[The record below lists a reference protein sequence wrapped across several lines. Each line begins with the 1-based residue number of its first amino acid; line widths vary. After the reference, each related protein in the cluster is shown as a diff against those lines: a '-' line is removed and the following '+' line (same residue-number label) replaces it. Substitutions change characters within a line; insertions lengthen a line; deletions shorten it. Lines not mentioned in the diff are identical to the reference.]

1 VTCKG
6 YGFFAFKK
14 GKKIMRVLKFGG
26 SSLASAERFRQVADI
41 IKDKSQSSKVAVVVS
56 APQGVTNHLVA
67 MAENISDDAKL
78 ITDLGHFKRA
88 ITTIIEDL
96 SASLA
101 EFNSQHCE
109 QALVNYE
116 HQLQRYMQGATMLS
130 YCPDHIRARIIS
142 TGERLSVAILDS
154 VLQSSGLQVS
164 LLSPEKFLFTNESS
178 LNAVADLVLSKEKFS
193 AEYEKLNQVSLM
205 PGFIGMSIGK
215 DNEEGQ
221 VTTLGRNGS
230 DYSAAV
236 LAVCMQAECCEIWTD
251 VDGVYNADPRMIKD
265 AKLLD
270 YLSYQEAMELS
281 YFGAS
286 VLHPK
291 TIGPIAQYH
300 IPCLIK
306 NTSNPAAPGT
316 LISSEND
323 QQKRVKAISNLDDL
337 TIVNVSGPGMKGMVG
352 MASRVFATMSREN
365 ISLVLISQSS
375 SEYCISF
382 SIHSVDAQQAEQS
395 LKEEFELE
403 LLNGL
408 LEPITLQGELS
419 IVSLVGDGMHHQRGV
434 AAKFFSSLEQA
445 RVNVVAIAQDSSER
459 SISVVIEQR
468 KCTAAMKVSH
478 QNFFSHKPTIDVFL
492 VGCGVVGSEL
502 IAQISRQQASL
513 KEQNIALKVY
523 GIANSK
529 GMVFDQ
535 EGIDLGNWQ
544 EVMVQGAEKKQA
556 VEVSAENIKKFVSD
570 NHLIN
575 PVLVDSTS
583 NEALA
588 MSYVDY
594 LAEGFHVVTP
604 NKKANTDSWQY
615 YQELRSTAQKTNRRF
630 LYETTVGAGLPVIDT
645 LQNLIKA
652 GDQLQRFEGVL
663 SGSLSYIFGKL
674 DEGMSLSQ
682 ATAIAK
688 ENGFT
693 EPDPRDDLS
702 GMDVARK
709 LLIMARESGMQ
720 LELSDINIESVL
732 PDDFDDSGDVDAFM
746 SNLSKLDSD
755 VSSRCA
761 AAKAEGKVLRYIG
774 NIVDGKCQVSIESVD
789 SNHPLYSIKDGENAL
804 AIHSRYYQPL
814 PFVLRGYGAG
824 AAVTAAGVFGDILRT
839 LAWEQQH

>member
-1 VTCKG
+1 
-6 YGFFAFKK
+6 
-14 GKKIMRVLKFGG
+14 MRVLKFGG
-26 SSLASAERFRQVADI
+26 SSLATAERFLQVAKI
-41 IKDKSQSSKVAVVVS
+41 IKAKSQSGQVAVVVS

-67 MAENISDDAKL
+67 MAENINDETKL
-78 ITDLGHFKRA
+78 TNDLGHFKHA
-88 ITTIIEDL
+88 IQTIIDDL
-96 SASLA
+96 TASV
-101 EFNSQHCE
+101 ECFDRQHAE
-109 QALVNYE
+109 QALANWE
-116 HQLQRYMQGATMLS
+116 QQLSRYMQGVTMLS
-130 YCPDHIRARIIS
+130 FCPEHIRARIIS
-142 TGERLSVAILDS
+142 TGERLSVALLESTLAALSEKVSILE
-154 VLQSSGLQVS
+154 
-164 LLSPEKFLFTNESS
+164 PEKFLRTNDSA
-178 LNAVADLVLSKEKFS
+178 LNAIADLVLCKELFQKVYS
-193 AEYEKLNQVSLM
+193 ELENIAVM
-205 PGFIGMSIGK
+205 PGFIGVDSRA
-215 DNEEGQ
+215 Q

-236 LAVCMQAECCEIWTD
+236 LAVCAQAECCEIWTD
-251 VDGVYNADPRMIKD
+251 VDGVYNADPRLIKD
-265 AKLLD
+265 ARLLD

-306 NTSNPAAPGT
+306 NTGNPDAAGT
-316 LISSEND
+316 LIANEND
-323 QQKRVKAISNLDDL
+323 DQKRVKAISNLDNL
-337 TIVNVSGPGMKGMVG
+337 TMVNVSGPGMKGMVG
-352 MASRVFATMSREN
+352 MASRVFAAMSRSN

-382 SIHSVDAQQAEQS
+382 CIYSADAELAQET

-408 LEPITLQGELS
+408 LEPIELTHDLS

-434 AAKFFSSLEQA
+434 AAKFFSSLAQA

-459 SISVVIEQR
+459 SISVVIEER
-468 KCTAAMKVSH
+468 KCTDAIKVSH

-502 IAQISRQQASL
+502 IDQIKRQQPKL

-529 GMVFDQ
+529 GMVFDKG
-535 EGIDLGNWQ
+535 GIDLNKWPDVLNKDPI
-544 EVMVQGAEKKQA
+544 EVNV
-556 VEVSAENIKKFVSD
+556 ENIKTFARD

-583 NEALA
+583 SEDLA
-588 MSYVDY
+588 KMYAGFLS
-594 LAEGFHVVTP
+594 EGFHVVTP

-615 YQELRSTAQKTNRRF
+615 YQEMRSAAQATNRRF

-652 GDQLQRFEGVL
+652 GDELHQFEGIL

-674 DEGMSLSQ
+674 EEGMSLSQ

-709 LLIMARESGMQ
+709 LLIMAREAGLP
-720 LELSDINIESVL
+720 LELDDIQVESVL
-732 PDDFDDSGDVDAFM
+732 PASFDDSGDVSQFM
-746 SNLSKLDSD
+746 TNLPKLDEAFSER
-755 VSSRCA
+755 VQQ
-761 AAKAEGKVLRYIG
+761 AKTEGKVLRYIG
-774 NIVDGKCQVSIESVD
+774 NIVDGKCKVSIEAVTAE
-789 SNHPLYSIKDGENAL
+789 HPLYAIKDGENAL
-804 AIHSRYYQPL
+804 AVHSRYYQPL

-824 AAVTAAGVFGDILRT
+824 AAVTAAGVFGDLLRT

>member
-1 VTCKG
+1 
-6 YGFFAFKK
+6 
-14 GKKIMRVLKFGG
+14 MRVLKFGG
-26 SSLASAERFRQVADI
+26 SSLASAERFCQVADI
-41 IKDKSQSSKVAVVVS
+41 IIDKSQSSDVAVVVS

-67 MAENISDDAKL
+67 MAENITDEAKL
-78 ITDLGHFKRA
+78 VTDLGHFKRA
-88 ITTIIEDL
+88 ITTIIDDL
-96 SASLA
+96 SARLT

-109 QALVNYE
+109 QALINYE
-116 HQLQRYMQGATMLS
+116 HQLQRFMQGAAMLT
-130 YCPDHIRARIIS
+130 YCPDHIRARVIS

-164 LLSPEKFLFTNESS
+164 LLSPEKFLFTSDSS
-178 LNAVADLVLSKEKFS
+178 LNAVADLVLSKEKF
-193 AEYEKLNQVSLM
+193 AVHYDKLSSISLM

-215 DNEEGQ
+215 DNKEGL

-251 VDGVYNADPRMIKD
+251 VDGVYNADPRMIKE

-306 NTSNPAAPGT
+306 NTSNPEAPGT
-316 LISSEND
+316 LISNEND
-323 QQKRVKAISNLDDL
+323 QQKRVKAISNLDNL
-337 TIVNVSGPGMKGMVG
+337 TMVNVSGPGMKGMVG

-382 SIHSVDAQQAEQS
+382 SIHSVDAQQAEES

-408 LEPITLQGELS
+408 LEPITLQGKLS

-468 KCTAAMKVSH
+468 KCTDAMKVSH

-529 GMVFDQ
+529 GMVFDN
-535 EGIDLGNWQ
+535 EGIDLDNWQ
-544 EVMVQGAEKKQA
+544 LAMEKGVETAQSLEVNVD
-556 VEVSAENIKKFVSD
+556 NIKAFVRD

-588 MSYVDY
+588 MSYIDY

-604 NKKANTDSWQY
+604 NKKANTDSWPY
-615 YQELRSTAQKTNRRF
+615 YQELRATAQKTNRRF

-652 GDQLQRFEGVL
+652 GDQLQRFEGIL

-674 DEGMSLSQ
+674 DEGMSLSE

-720 LELSDINIESVL
+720 LELSDISVESVL
-732 PDDFDDSGDVDAFM
+732 PSDFDDSGDVNEFM
-746 SNLSKLDSD
+746 SNLTQLDSD
-755 VSSRCA
+755 VGARCA

-774 NIVDGKCQVSIESVD
+774 NIVEGKCQVSIEAVD
-789 SNHPLYSIKDGENAL
+789 ASHPLYSIKEGENAL

-824 AAVTAAGVFGDILRT
+824 SAVTAAGVFGDILRT

>member
-1 VTCKG
+1 
-6 YGFFAFKK
+6 
-14 GKKIMRVLKFGG
+14 MRVLKFGG

-41 IKDKSQSSKVAVVVS
+41 IKDKSESSNIAIVVS

-67 MAENISDDAKL
+67 MAENITDESKL
-78 ITDLGHFKRA
+78 DTDLDNFKRA
-88 ITTIIEDL
+88 ITTIIDDL
-96 SASLA
+96 SASISN
-101 EFNSQHCE
+101 FNHLHCE
-109 QALVNYE
+109 QALANYE
-116 HQLQRYMQGATMLS
+116 QQLSRYMKGATLLT

-142 TGERLSVAILDS
+142 TGERLSVAILES
-154 VLQSSGLQVS
+154 VLESYSLKVS
-164 LLSPEKFLFTNESS
+164 VLAPENFLYTNNSS
-178 LNAVADLVLSKEKFS
+178 LNAVADLVLSKEKFT
-193 AEYEKLNQVSLM
+193 AKYNDLENISLM
-205 PGFIGMSIGK
+205 PGFFGV
-215 DNEEGQ
+215 NEDSGQQQ

-236 LAVCMQAECCEIWTD
+236 LAVCSEAECCEIWTD
-251 VDGVYNADPRMIKD
+251 VDGVYNADPRFIKE

-270 YLSYQEAMELS
+270 FLSYQEAMELS

-300 IPCLIK
+300 IECLIK
-306 NTSNPAAPGT
+306 NTNNPSAPGT
-316 LISSEND
+316 LISKDND
-323 QQKRVKAISNLDDL
+323 QQKCVKAISNLDEL
-337 TIVNVSGPGMKGMVG
+337 TMVNVSGPGMKGMVG

-382 SIHSVDAQQAEQS
+382 CIHSIDAELAKQS
-395 LKEEFELE
+395 LQDEFELE

-408 LEPITLQGELS
+408 LEPLALKGDLS

-434 AAKFFSSLEQA
+434 AAKFFGSLAQA
-445 RVNVVAIAQDSSER
+445 RVNVIAIAQDSSER

-468 KCTAAMKVSH
+468 KCMDAMKVSH
-478 QNFFSHKPTIDVFL
+478 QNFFSKQPTIDVFL

-502 IAQISRQQASL
+502 IAQISRQQESL
-513 KEQNIALKVY
+513 KKQNIALKVY

-529 GMVFDQ
+529 GMVVNKD
-535 EGIDLGNWQ
+535 GIDLDNWQ
-544 EVMVQGAEKKQA
+544 AAMTDTATVLP
-556 VEVSAENIKKFVSD
+556 VSPESLKAFVSD
-570 NHLIN
+570 NNLIN

-588 MSYVDY
+588 MSYVQY
-594 LAEGFHVVTP
+594 LAEGFHIVTP
-604 NKKANTDSWQY
+604 NKKANTDSWEY
-615 YQELRSTAQKTNRRF
+615 YQELRTTAQETNRRF

-652 GDQLQRFEGVL
+652 GDQLQRFEGIL
-663 SGSLSYIFGKL
+663 SGSLSYMFGKL
-674 DEGMSLSQ
+674 EEGMSLSE
-682 ATAIAK
+682 ATGIAK
-688 ENGFT
+688 KNGFT

-709 LLIMARESGMQ
+709 LLIMARESGMP
-720 LELSDINIESVL
+720 LEISDINIEPVL
-732 PDDFDDSGDVDAFM
+732 PSDFDGSGDVDTFM
-746 SNLSKLDSD
+746 SNLTKLDAD
-755 VSSRCA
+755 FAERVA
-761 AAKAEGKVLRYIG
+761 TAKAEGKVLRYIG
-774 NIVDGKCQVSIESVD
+774 NIVDGKCQVSIEAVGAD
-789 SNHPLYSIKDGENAL
+789 HPLYSIKDGENAL

>member
-1 VTCKG
+1 
-6 YGFFAFKK
+6 
-14 GKKIMRVLKFGG
+14 MRVLKFGG

-67 MAENISDDAKL
+67 MAENISDEAKMV
-78 ITDLGHFKRA
+78 TDLNHFKRA
-88 ITTIIEDL
+88 ITTIIDDL

-101 EFNSQHCE
+101 NFNSQHCE
-109 QALVNYE
+109 QALTNYE
-116 HQLQRYMQGATMLS
+116 QQLQRYMQGTTMLS
-130 YCPDHIRARIIS
+130 YCPEHIRARIIS

-164 LLSPEKFLFTNESS
+164 LLAPEKFLFTNESS
-178 LNAVADLVLSKEKFS
+178 LNAVADLVLSKEKFIV
-193 AEYEKLNQVSLM
+193 EYEKLNQVSLM
-205 PGFIGMSIGK
+205 PGFIGISVNK
-215 DNEEGQ
+215 DGSEGQ

-251 VDGVYNADPRMIKD
+251 VDGVYNADPRMIKE

-300 IPCLIK
+300 IPCVIK

-316 LISSEND
+316 LISNEND
-323 QQKRVKAISNLDDL
+323 QKKCVKAISNLDNL
-337 TIVNVSGPGMKGMVG
+337 TMVNVSGPGMKGMVG
-352 MASRVFATMSREN
+352 MASRVFATMSREDV
-365 ISLVLISQSS
+365 SLVLISQSS

-382 SIHSVDAQQAEQS
+382 CIYSSDALRAEQS

-408 LEPITLQGELS
+408 LEPVSLKGELS

-434 AAKFFSSLEQA
+434 AAKFFSSLAQA

-459 SISVVIEQR
+459 SISVVIEQQ
-468 KCTAAMKVSH
+468 KCTDAMKISH

-513 KEQNIALKVY
+513 KKQNIALTVY

-529 GMVFDQ
+529 GMVFDKA
-535 EGIDLGNWQ
+535 GIDLDNWQ
-544 EVMVQGAEKKQA
+544 AAMAKGAENKQA
-556 VEVSAENIKKFVSD
+556 LAVNVDNIKAFVRD
-570 NHLIN
+570 NHLVN

-588 MSYVDY
+588 MSYVGY

-652 GDQLQRFEGVL
+652 GDQLQRFEGIL
-663 SGSLSYIFGKL
+663 SGSLSYMFGKL
-674 DEGMSLSQ
+674 EEGMSLSQ

-709 LLIMARESGMQ
+709 LLIMAREAGMQ

-732 PDDFDDSGDVDAFM
+732 PDDFDASGEVSDFM
-746 SNLSKLDSD
+746 TNLTKLDD
-755 VSSRCA
+755 DFAQRVA
-761 AAKAEGKVLRYIG
+761 NAKSAGKVLRYIG
-774 NIVDGKCQVSIESVD
+774 NIVDGKCQVSIEAVD
-789 SNHPLYSIKDGENAL
+789 SAHPLYSVKEGENAL

-824 AAVTAAGVFGDILRT
+824 AAVTAAGIFGDILRT

>member
-1 VTCKG
+1 
-6 YGFFAFKK
+6 
-14 GKKIMRVLKFGG
+14 MRVLKFGG
-26 SSLASAERFRQVADI
+26 SSLATAQKFMQVADI
-41 IKDKSQSSKVAVVVS
+41 VNNQAQQSPVAVVVS

-67 MAENISDDAKL
+67 MAENISDEQKL
-78 ITDLGHFKRA
+78 KDDLTHFNTA
-88 ITTIIEDL
+88 ITNIINDL
-96 SASLA
+96 SAQLPG
-101 EFNSQHCE
+101 FTSQHAE
-109 QALVNYE
+109 QVLANWE
-116 HQLQRYMQGATMLS
+116 HKLARYLQGATMLS
-130 YCPDHIRARIIS
+130 YCPDHIRAIIIS
-142 TGERLSVAILDS
+142 IGERLSVAILES
-154 VLQSSGLQVS
+154 VLNAQQVDNCVIE
-164 LLSPEKFLFTNESS
+164 PEQFLRTNDVS
-178 LNAVADLVLSKEKFS
+178 LNALADLVLCKEQ
-193 AEYEKLNQVSLM
+193 YNQHYSNLARVGIM
-205 PGFIGMSIGK
+205 PGFIGVDSRG
-215 DNEEGQ
+215 N

-236 LAVCMQAECCEIWTD
+236 LAVCAQAERCEIWTD
-251 VDGVYNADPRMIKD
+251 VNGVYNADPRLIKE

-306 NTSNPAAPGT
+306 NTSNPEAPGT
-316 LISSEND
+316 LIANETD
-323 QQKRVKAISNLDDL
+323 QQKQVKAISNLDDL
-337 TIVNVSGPGMKGMVG
+337 TMVNVSGPGMKGMVG
-352 MASRVFATMSREN
+352 MASRVFASMSREN

-382 SIHSVDAQQAEQS
+382 CIHSEDAQAAEQA
-395 LKEEFELE
+395 LKQEFELE

-408 LEPITLQGELS
+408 LEPINLQHELS
-419 IVSLVGDGMHHQRGV
+419 IVSLVGDGMHHQQGV
-434 AAKFFSSLEQA
+434 AAKFFSSLAQA

-459 SISVVIEQR
+459 SISVVIEKR
-468 KCTAAMKVSH
+468 KCTDAMKVSH
-478 QNFFSHKPTIDVFL
+478 QNFFSHQPTIDVFL

-502 IAQISRQQASL
+502 IAQIARQQQKL
-513 KEQNIALKVY
+513 KAQNIVLKVY
-523 GIANSK
+523 GLANSK
-529 GMVFDQ
+529 GMVFDK
-535 EGIDLGNWQ
+535 EGINLENWQ
-544 EVMVQGAEKKQA
+544 QVLNQNPVA
-556 VEVSAENIKKFVSD
+556 VNVENIKAFVRE

-583 NEALA
+583 NEQLA

-594 LAEGFHVVTP
+594 LNEGFHVVTP

-615 YQELRSTAQKTNRRF
+615 YQALRKAAQHTNRRF

-645 LQNLIKA
+645 LQSLIKA
-652 GDQLQRFEGVL
+652 GDELVQFEGIL

-674 DEGMSLSQ
+674 DEGMKLSE

-709 LLIMARESGMQ
+709 LLIMAREAGMQ
-720 LELSDINIESVL
+720 LELTDIEIESVL
-732 PDDFDDSGDVDAFM
+732 PEDFDDQGDVATFM
-746 SNLSKLDSD
+746 QNLSKVDECF
-755 VSSRCA
+755 SSRVEV
-761 AAKAEGKVLRYIG
+761 AKAEGKVLRYIG
-774 NIVDGKCQVSIESVD
+774 NIIDGKCKVSIEAVGAD
-789 SNHPLYSIKDGENAL
+789 HPLYSIKDGENAL

-824 AAVTAAGVFGDILRT
+824 AEVTAAGVFGDLLRT

>member
-1 VTCKG
+1 
-6 YGFFAFKK
+6 
-14 GKKIMRVLKFGG
+14 MRVLKFGG

-67 MAENISDDAKL
+67 MAENISDEAKL

-96 SASLA
+96 AANLP
-101 EFNSQHCE
+101 EFNAHHCE
-109 QALVNYE
+109 QALINYE
-116 HQLQRYMQGATMLS
+116 HQLQRYMQGATMLT

-154 VLQSSGLQVS
+154 VLQSLGLQVS

-193 AEYEKLNQVSLM
+193 TEYEKLNQVSLM
-205 PGFIGMSIGK
+205 PGFIGMSISK
-215 DNEEGQ
+215 NSKESHI
-221 VTTLGRNGS
+221 TTLGRNGS

-251 VDGVYNADPRMIKD
+251 VDGVYNADPRMIKE

-306 NTSNPAAPGT
+306 NTSNPTAPGT
-316 LISSEND
+316 LISNEND

-337 TIVNVSGPGMKGMVG
+337 TMVNVSGPGMKGMVG
-352 MASRVFATMSREN
+352 MASRVFATMCREN

-382 SIHSVDAQQAEQS
+382 CIHSVDAQQAELS
-395 LKEEFELE
+395 IKEEFELE

-408 LEPITLQGELS
+408 LEPIALKGELS

-434 AAKFFSSLEQA
+434 AAKFFSSLAQA

-478 QNFFSHKPTIDVFL
+478 QNFFSHKPAIDVFL

-513 KEQNIALKVY
+513 KKQNIALKVY

-529 GMVFDQ
+529 GMVFDN
-535 EGIDLGNWQ
+535 EGIDLDYWQ
-544 EVMVQGAEKKQA
+544 DVLAQGLENKKT
-556 VEVSAENIKKFVSD
+556 VEVNAQNIKAFVND

-645 LQNLIKA
+645 LQSLIKA
-652 GDQLQRFEGVL
+652 GDQLERFEGIL

-674 DEGMSLSQ
+674 DEGMTLSA
-682 ATAIAK
+682 ATTIAK
-688 ENGFT
+688 TNGFT

-709 LLIMARESGMQ
+709 LLIMARESGMK
-720 LELSDINIESVL
+720 LELADIKIESVL
-732 PDDFDDSGDVDAFM
+732 PDDFDDSGDVDTFM
-746 SNLSKLDSD
+746 SNLSKLDNA
-755 VSSRCA
+755 VSARCE

-774 NIVDGKCQVSIESVD
+774 NIVDGKCQVSIEAVD
-789 SNHPLYSIKDGENAL
+789 ASHPLYSVKDGENAL

>member
-1 VTCKG
+1 
-6 YGFFAFKK
+6 
-14 GKKIMRVLKFGG
+14 MRVLKFGG
-26 SSLASAERFRQVADI
+26 SSLASAERFVTVANI
-41 IKDKSQSSKVAVVVS
+41 IKDQSKTTQVAVVVS

-67 MAENISDDAKL
+67 MAENISDEAKL
-78 ITDLGHFKRA
+78 ETDLGHFKHA
-88 ITTIIEDL
+88 IETIIDDL
-96 SASLA
+96 SASSTDFNRQHSEQVLA
-101 EFNSQHCE
+101 NCE
-109 QALVNYE
+109 G
-116 HQLQRYMQGATMLS
+116 QLARYLKGATMLS
-130 YCPDHIRARIIS
+130 YCPEHIRARIIS
-142 TGERLSVAILDS
+142 MGERLSVALLSS
-154 VLQSSGLQVS
+154 VLATKGETVTELE
-164 LLSPEKFLFTNESS
+164 PEKFLHTSDEW
-178 LNAVADLVLSKEKFS
+178 LNAVADLVLCKENFQKV
-193 AEYEKLNQVSLM
+193 YNDLNQISLM
-205 PGFIGMSIGK
+205 PGFIGVNSS
-215 DNEEGQ
+215 NQ

-236 LAVCMQAECCEIWTD
+236 LAVCAQAQCCEIWTD
-251 VDGVYNADPRMIKD
+251 VDGIYNADPRVIKD
-265 AKLLD
+265 ASLLD

-306 NTSNPAAPGT
+306 NTGNPSAPGT
-316 LISSEND
+316 LIDNEND

-337 TIVNVSGPGMKGMVG
+337 TMVNVSGPGMKGMVG
-352 MASRVFATMSREN
+352 MASRVFATMSRE
-365 ISLVLISQSS
+365 SVSMVLISQSS

-382 SIHSVDAQQAEQS
+382 CIYSADAERAEQS

-408 LEPITLQGELS
+408 LEPVSLKKELS
-419 IVSLVGDGMHHQRGV
+419 IVSLVGDGMHHQQGV
-434 AAKFFSSLEQA
+434 AAKFFSSLAQA

-468 KCTAAMKVSH
+468 KCTDALKVSH

-502 IAQISRQQASL
+502 IAQIARQQPSL
-513 KEQNIALKVY
+513 KSQNIDLKVY
-523 GIANSK
+523 GLANSK
-529 GMVFDQ
+529 GMVFNTD
-535 EGIDLGNWQ
+535 GIDLDNWQ
-544 EVMVQGAEKKQA
+544 QAQQQEPIEVTV
-556 VEVSAENIKKFVSD
+556 ENIKAFVRD

-583 NEALA
+583 NEDLA
-588 MSYVDY
+588 MSYVGF
-594 LAEGFHVVTP
+594 LEEGFHVVTP
-604 NKKANTDSWQY
+604 NKKANTDSWEY
-615 YQELRSTAQKTNRRF
+615 YQALRTAAQKTNRRF

-645 LQNLIKA
+645 LQSLIKA
-652 GDQLQRFEGVL
+652 GDELQRFEGIL

-674 DEGMSLSQ
+674 DEGMPLSQ

-709 LLIMARESGMQ
+709 LLIMAREAGMQ
-720 LELSDINIESVL
+720 LELTDIAIESVL
-732 PDDFDDSGDVDAFM
+732 PAGFDDSGDVATFMKNLETIDQAFGQRV
-746 SNLSKLDSD
+746 SD
-755 VSSRCA
+755 
-761 AAKAEGKVLRYIG
+761 AKAEGKVLRYIG
-774 NIVDGKCQVSIESVD
+774 NIIDGKCQVSIEAVAQD
-789 SNHPLYSIKDGENAL
+789 HPLYSIKDGENAL
-804 AIHSRYYQPL
+804 AVHSRYYQPL

-824 AAVTAAGVFGDILRT
+824 AAVTAAGVFGDLLRT

>member
-1 VTCKG
+1 
-6 YGFFAFKK
+6 
-14 GKKIMRVLKFGG
+14 MRVLKFGG
-26 SSLASAERFRQVADI
+26 SSLASAERFLQVADI

-67 MAENISDDAKL
+67 MAENISDEAKM

-96 SASLA
+96 QASLGD
-101 EFNSQHCE
+101 FNSHHCE
-109 QALVNYE
+109 QALNNYE
-116 HQLQRYMQGATMLS
+116 HQLQRYMQGVTMLS

-164 LLSPEKFLFTNESS
+164 LISPEKFLFTNESS
-178 LNAVADLVLSKEKFS
+178 LNAVADLVLSKDRFS
-193 AEYEKLNQVSLM
+193 TEYEKLNQVALM
-205 PGFIGMSIGK
+205 PGFIGMSISQ
-215 DNEEGQ
+215 DNSEGQ
-221 VTTLGRNGS
+221 ITTLGRNGS

-251 VDGVYNADPRMIKD
+251 VDGVYNADPRMIKE
-265 AKLLD
+265 ARLLD

-306 NTSNPAAPGT
+306 NTSNPTAPGT
-316 LISSEND
+316 LISNEND
-323 QQKRVKAISNLDDL
+323 QKKCVKAISNLDNL
-337 TIVNVSGPGMKGMVG
+337 TMVNVSGPGMKGMVG

-382 SIHSVDAQQAEQS
+382 SIHSIDALQAEQS

-408 LEPITLQGELS
+408 LEPITLKGELS

-459 SISVVIEQR
+459 SISVVIEER

-478 QNFFSHKPTIDVFL
+478 QNFFSHKPAIDVFL

-529 GMVFDQ
+529 GMVFDK
-535 EGIDLGNWQ
+535 EGIDLNNWQ
-544 EVMVQGAEKKQA
+544 DVMAHGADNKQA
-556 VEVSAENIKKFVSD
+556 VEVNAQNIKAFVSD

-674 DEGMSLSQ
+674 DEGMSLSE

-732 PDDFDDSGDVDAFM
+732 PDDFDDSGDVDTFM
-746 SNLSKLDSD
+746 SNLSKLDNE
-755 VSSRCA
+755 VSARCER
-761 AAKAEGKVLRYIG
+761 AKAQGKVLRYIG
-774 NIVDGKCQVSIESVD
+774 NIVDGKCQVSIEAVD
-789 SNHPLYSIKDGENAL
+789 SSHPLYSIKDGENAL

-824 AAVTAAGVFGDILRT
+824 AAVTAAGVFGDVLRT

>member
-1 VTCKG
+1 
-6 YGFFAFKK
+6 
-14 GKKIMRVLKFGG
+14 MRVLKFGG
-26 SSLASAERFRQVADI
+26 SSLASAERFVQVANI
-41 IKDKSQSSKVAVVVS
+41 IKSKSSSSELAIVVS

-67 MAENISDDAKL
+67 MAENISDEIKL
-78 ITDLGHFKRA
+78 QNDLKHFRQA
-88 ITTIIEDL
+88 IETIIGDL
-96 SASLA
+96 SATLA
-101 EFNSQHCE
+101 NFDVKHAE
-109 QALVNYE
+109 QTLANWE
-116 HQLQRYMQGATMLS
+116 HQLGRYLQGATMLS
-130 YCPDHIRARIIS
+130 YCPDHIRAIIIS
-142 TGERLSVAILDS
+142 IGERMSVAILDS
-154 VLQSSGLQVS
+154 VLRTSDIEVS
-164 LLSPEKFLFTNESS
+164 VLEPEKFLRTNDVS
-178 LNAVADLVLSKEKFS
+178 LNALADLVLCKEKFQVQF
-193 AEYEKLNQVSLM
+193 ENLNKISLM
-205 PGFIGMSIGK
+205 PGFIGVDSQ
-215 DNEEGQ
+215 GQ

-236 LAVCMQAECCEIWTD
+236 LAVCTQAECCEIWTD
-251 VDGVYNADPRMIKD
+251 VDGVYNADPRLIKD
-265 AKLLD
+265 ARLLD

-306 NTSNPAAPGT
+306 NTGNPSAEGT
-316 LISSEND
+316 LIANEND
-323 QQKRVKAISNLDDL
+323 QKKQVKAISNLDDL
-337 TIVNVSGPGMKGMVG
+337 TMVNVSGPGMKGMVG
-352 MASRVFATMSREN
+352 MASRVFATMSRES
-365 ISLVLISQSS
+365 ISIVLISQSS

-382 SIHSVDAQQAEQS
+382 CIHSADAQLAKQS
-395 LKEEFELE
+395 LTEEFELE

-408 LEPITLQGELS
+408 LEPLSLTDDLS
-419 IVSLVGDGMHHQRGV
+419 IVSLVGDGMHHQQGV
-434 AAKFFSSLEQA
+434 AAKFFSSLAQA

-459 SISVVIEQR
+459 SISVVIEKR
-468 KCTAAMKVSH
+468 KCTDAMKVSH

-502 IAQISRQQASL
+502 IAQIARQQPKL

-529 GMVFDQ
+529 GMVFDTN
-535 EGIDLGNWQ
+535 GIDLENWQ
-544 EVMVQGAEKKQA
+544 GLLGKDPVA
-556 VEVSAENIKKFVSD
+556 VNAENIKAFVRE

-588 MSYVDY
+588 MSYVDF
-594 LAEGFHVVTP
+594 LEEGFHVVTP

-615 YQELRSTAQKTNRRF
+615 YQALREAAQKTNRRF

-645 LQNLIKA
+645 FQNLLKA
-652 GDQLQRFEGVL
+652 GDELLRFEGVL

-674 DEGMSLSQ
+674 DEGMKLSE

-709 LLIMARESGMQ
+709 LLIMAREAGLQ
-720 LELSDINIESVL
+720 LELSDIKVDSVL
-732 PDDFDDSGDVDAFM
+732 SDDFDDSGDVDTFM
-746 SNLSKLDSD
+746 KNLEKLDSPFAD
-755 VSSRCA
+755 RIATAS
-761 AAKAEGKVLRYIG
+761 AEGKVLRYIG
-774 NIVDGKCQVSIESVD
+774 NIVDGECQVSIEAVD
-789 SNHPLYSIKDGENAL
+789 QSHPLHSIKDGENAL

-839 LAWEQQH
+839 LAWEQQQ

>member
-1 VTCKG
+1 
-6 YGFFAFKK
+6 
-14 GKKIMRVLKFGG
+14 MRVLKFGG
-26 SSLASAERFRQVADI
+26 SSLASAERFVQVATI
-41 IKDKSQSSKVAVVVS
+41 IEAVSQKTAVAIVVS

-67 MAENISDDAKL
+67 LAQDPSDDKAIEQGL
-78 ITDLGHFKRA
+78 TLFKQS
-88 ITTIIEDL
+88 IKTIIDDL
-96 SASLA
+96 SASV
-101 EFNSQHCE
+101 ENFDHQHAE
-109 QALVNYE
+109 QALAHWE
-116 HQLQRYMQGATMLS
+116 QQLTRYLKGANLLS
-130 YCPDHIRARIIS
+130 YCPEHIRARIIS
-142 TGERLSVAILDS
+142 IGERLSVAMLMS
-154 VLQSSGLQVS
+154 VLKAKKHQVDEIA
-164 LLSPEKFLFTNESS
+164 PEQFLVTNDAP
-178 LNAVADLVLSKEKFS
+178 LNAVADLVLCKENFQKQYVGL
-193 AEYEKLNQVSLM
+193 ANIAIM
-205 PGFIGMSIGK
+205 PGFIGVNSQGEI
-215 DNEEGQ
+215 
-221 VTTLGRNGS
+221 TTLGRNGS

-236 LAVCMQAECCEIWTD
+236 LAVCAQAECCEIWTD
-251 VDGVYNADPRMIKD
+251 VDGIYNADPRVIEE
-265 AKLLD
+265 ASLLD

-306 NTSNPAAPGT
+306 NTGNPQAPGT
-316 LISSEND
+316 LIANEND
-323 QQKRVKAISNLDDL
+323 QQKKVKAISNLDNL
-337 TIVNVSGPGMKGMVG
+337 TMINVSGPGMKGMVG

-365 ISLVLISQSS
+365 ISLVMISQSS

-382 SIHSVDAQQAEQS
+382 CVYSHEAELAKQS
-395 LKEEFELE
+395 LTEEFELE

-408 LEPITLQGELS
+408 LEPISLKGDLS

-434 AAKFFSSLEQA
+434 AAKFFSSLAQA

-459 SISVVIEQR
+459 SISVVIEGR
-468 KCTAAMKVSH
+468 KCTDALKVCH
-478 QNFFSHKPTIDVFL
+478 QNFFSHRPTIDVFI

-502 IAQISRQQASL
+502 IAQIARQQPSL
-513 KEQNIALKVY
+513 KQQNIDLKVY

-529 GMVFDQ
+529 GIVFD
-535 EGIDLGNWQ
+535 EKGIDLQNWQ
-544 EVMVQGAEKKQA
+544 QLLGKDA
-556 VEVSAENIKKFVSD
+556 VVLSAENVKAFVRN

-575 PVLVDSTS
+575 PVLVDCTS
-583 NEALA
+583 NEQLA

-594 LAEGFHVVTP
+594 LEEGFHVVTP
-604 NKKANTDSWQY
+604 NKKANTDTWQY
-615 YQELRSTAQKTNRRF
+615 YQALRNAAQKTNRRF

-652 GDQLQRFEGVL
+652 GDQLIRFEGIL

-674 DEGMSLSQ
+674 EDGMSLSQ

-709 LLIMARESGMQ
+709 LLIMARESGMT
-720 LELSDINIESVL
+720 LELSDIKVQSVL
-732 PDDFDDSGDVDAFM
+732 PESFDASGDVDTFM
-746 SNLSKLDSD
+746 KNLTQLDQQISEQ
-755 VSSRCA
+755 VA
-761 AAKAEGKVLRYIG
+761 QAKAEGKVLRYIG
-774 NIVDGKCQVSIESVD
+774 NITQGKCQVTIEAVD
-789 SNHPLYSIKDGENAL
+789 SAHPLYSIKEGENAL

-824 AAVTAAGVFGDILRT
+824 AAVTAAGVFGDLLRT

>member
-1 VTCKG
+1 
-6 YGFFAFKK
+6 
-14 GKKIMRVLKFGG
+14 MRVLKFGG
-26 SSLASAERFRQVADI
+26 SSLASAERFRQVANI
-41 IKDKSQSSKVAVVVS
+41 IKNQSEVSNIAVVVS

-67 MAENISDDAKL
+67 MAENINDEQKL
-78 ITDLGHFKRA
+78 ETDLGHFKRA
-88 ITTIIEDL
+88 ITTIIDEL
-96 SASLA
+96 SSSL
-101 EFNSQHCE
+101 EQFNSQLCL
-109 QALVNYE
+109 QALANNE
-116 HQLQRYMQGATMLS
+116 HQLKRYMQGAVLLT
-130 YCPDHIRARIIS
+130 YCPEHIRARIIS
-142 TGERLSVAILDS
+142 TGERLSVAILNA
-154 VLQSSGLQVS
+154 VLQAHAITVS
-164 LLSPEKFLFTNESS
+164 LLVPEKFLHTNNSS

-193 AEYEKLNQVSLM
+193 HEYTQLNKVSLM
-205 PGFIGMSIGK
+205 PGFIGVHLDSNSGSS
-215 DNEEGQ
+215 Q

-236 LAVCMQAECCEIWTD
+236 LAVCAEAECCEIWTD
-251 VDGVYNADPRMIKD
+251 VDGVYNADPRFIKE

-306 NTSNPAAPGT
+306 NTSNPSAPGT
-316 LISSEND
+316 LISNEND

-337 TIVNVSGPGMKGMVG
+337 TMVNVSGPGMKGMVG
-352 MASRVFATMSREN
+352 MASRVFATMSRES

-382 SIHSVDAQQAEQS
+382 CIYSSDADLAKQS
-395 LKEEFELE
+395 LQEEFELE

-408 LEPITLQGELS
+408 LEPLALKGELS

-434 AAKFFSSLEQA
+434 AAKFFSSLAQA

-468 KCTAAMKVSH
+468 KCMDAMKVSH

-502 IAQISRQQASL
+502 ITQISRQQVSL
-513 KEQNIALKVY
+513 KEQNIVLKVY

-529 GMVFDQ
+529 GMVFDKD
-535 EGIDLGNWQ
+535 GIDLNYWQ
-544 EVMVQGAEKKQA
+544 DTVSQA
-556 VEVSAENIKKFVSD
+556 TNVLPVNIDNLKAFVRD

-575 PVLVDSTS
+575 PVFVDSTS
-583 NEALA
+583 NETLA

-604 NKKANTDSWQY
+604 NKKANTDTWQY
-615 YQELRSTAQKTNRRF
+615 YQQLRKTAQQTNRRF

-652 GDQLQRFEGVL
+652 GDQLQRFEGIL
-663 SGSLSYIFGKL
+663 SGSLSYMFGKL
-674 DEGMSLSQ
+674 EEGMSLSE

-709 LLIMARESGMQ
+709 LLIMAREAGMQ
-720 LELSDINIESVL
+720 LDLTDICIEPVL
-732 PDDFDDSGDVDAFM
+732 PSGFDSSGDISQFM
-746 SNLSKLDSD
+746 SNLTQLDSD
-755 VSSRCA
+755 FAERV
-761 AAKAEGKVLRYIG
+761 AKAKAQGQVLRYIG
-774 NIVDGKCQVSIESVD
+774 NIVDGKCQVSIESVGID
-789 SNHPLYSIKDGENAL
+789 HPLYSIKDGENAL

-824 AAVTAAGVFGDILRT
+824 AAVTAAGVFGDLLRT
-839 LAWEQQH
+839 LAWEHQH

>member
-1 VTCKG
+1 
-6 YGFFAFKK
+6 
-14 GKKIMRVLKFGG
+14 MRVLKFGG

-41 IKDKSQSSKVAVVVS
+41 IKDKSESSSLAVVVS

-67 MAENISDDAKL
+67 MAENISDEAKL
-78 ITDLGHFKRA
+78 VTDLGHFKRA
-88 ITTIIEDL
+88 ITTIIDDL
-96 SASLA
+96 SASISN
-101 EFNSQHCE
+101 FNHQHCE
-109 QALVNYE
+109 QALTNYE
-116 HQLQRYMQGATMLS
+116 HQLERFMQGATLLT

-142 TGERLSVAILDS
+142 TGERLSVAILDA
-154 VLQSSGLQVS
+154 VLQAYGLQVS
-164 LLSPEKFLFTNESS
+164 LLSPEKFLYTNKSS
-178 LNAVADLVLSKEKFS
+178 LNAVADLVLSKEKY
-193 AEYEKLNQVSLM
+193 ALEYSKLNTVSLM
-205 PGFIGMSIGK
+205 PGFIGVNDENS
-215 DNEEGQ
+215 NNQPQ

-236 LAVCMQAECCEIWTD
+236 LAVCAEAECCEIWTD
-251 VDGVYNADPRMIKD
+251 VDGVYNADPRYIKE

-306 NTSNPAAPGT
+306 NTSNPSAQGT
-316 LISSEND
+316 LISNEND

-337 TIVNVSGPGMKGMVG
+337 TMVNVSGPGMKGMVG

-382 SIHSVDAQQAEQS
+382 CIYSCDSERAKQS
-395 LKEEFELE
+395 LQDEFELE

-408 LEPITLQGELS
+408 LEPLALKDELS

-434 AAKFFSSLEQA
+434 AAKFFSSLAQA

-468 KCTAAMKVSH
+468 KCMDAMKVSH

-513 KEQNIALKVY
+513 KEQNIVLKVY

-529 GMVFDQ
+529 GMVFDK
-535 EGIDLGNWQ
+535 EGIDLNNWQ
-544 EVMVQGAEKKQA
+544 QA
-556 VEVSAENIKKFVSD
+556 VANSAQALPVTVENLKAFVRD

-575 PVLVDSTS
+575 PVFVDSTS

-604 NKKANTDSWQY
+604 NKKANTDSWEY
-615 YQELRSTAQKTNRRF
+615 YQQLRSTAQQTNRRF

-645 LQNLIKA
+645 LQSLIKA
-652 GDQLQRFEGVL
+652 GDELQRFEGIL
-663 SGSLSYIFGKL
+663 SGSLSYMFGKL
-674 DEGMSLSQ
+674 DEGMSLSE

-709 LLIMARESGMQ
+709 LLIMAREAGMQ
-720 LELSDINIESVL
+720 LELSDIKIESVL
-732 PDDFDDSGDVDAFM
+732 PSDFDDSGDVSDFM
-746 SNLSKLDSD
+746 SNLSQLDNQFAER
-755 VSSRCA
+755 VA

-774 NIVDGKCQVSIESVD
+774 NIIDGKCQVSIEAVGTE
-789 SNHPLYSIKDGENAL
+789 HPLYSIKDGENAL

-824 AAVTAAGVFGDILRT
+824 AAVTAAGVFGDLLRT